1 MNLAVGAERNNH
13 DDYPKLFKMMTNAG
27 NSRTSRSKI
36 NKTLKSIGYTN
47 RQIVTARNCLSGN
60 VDATEDP
67 DENIV
72 WFYENTY
79 NSGDDDMPS
88 VEESRE
94 MKNLDVEYELD
105 DSPDEIVDRQDI
117 LKMIRRRLRGLSMG
131 QLTHILSIAC
141 SDE

>member
-1 MNLAVGAERNNH
+1 MNLASAIQRNKH
-13 DDYPKLFKMMTNAG
+13 DDYPKLFEMMTSAG
-27 NSRTSRSKI
+27 NSRTSRSKV
-36 NKTLKSIGYTN
+36 NKTLKSLGYTS

-60 VDATEDP
+60 IDSTEDP

-79 NSGDDDMPS
+79 DSDVGNSS
-88 VEESRE
+88 VVEECNDTKGTEIR
-94 MKNLDVEYELD
+94 YTLD
-105 DSPDEIVDRQDI
+105 DSPDNMMDHQDV
-117 LKMIRRRLRGLSMG
+117 LKMIRRRLNKLSMS